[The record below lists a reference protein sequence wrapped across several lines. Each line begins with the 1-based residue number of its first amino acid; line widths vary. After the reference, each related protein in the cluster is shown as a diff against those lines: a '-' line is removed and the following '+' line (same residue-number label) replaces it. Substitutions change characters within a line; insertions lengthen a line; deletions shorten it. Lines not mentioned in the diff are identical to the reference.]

1 MYSPQLNESQKAH
14 ENIQEFLGYN
24 HNIRIGGAEFFD
36 MKNMTSDHFPTLSPR
51 KRRGMAKRI
60 EYCSGI
66 IAKDDLVYVDGNT
79 VFYKVN
85 GEEHSLTLDE
95 QYEDRQLVSMGAY
108 VIIYPDGVYVNTKD
122 AADKGKILVE
132 NKTFDNPF
140 KVACKTRDGEVINPT
155 YVARDSSAYGG
166 EAFDPSE
173 SYLAVR
179 PKTYVVNLND
189 DYITPVGIPNTYTGD
204 MSYQVT
210 VEFFSV
216 AGEDPPSDGW
226 FTLEGSFDPYP
237 VIAFSSEAKRLLRGS
252 VDSEKGSY
260 IAAITVAYRSD
271 MGSGTVTHSVY
282 ATESKPSSVGFED
295 GETCTRVVDGDV
307 VYSEYRAEDSS
318 WSDIPTWVHFTTDGI
333 GLSMEDRNFVR
344 VTAKDTSVSFTLKG
358 LLSKYS
364 GEKKDSVGE
373 RVTDNEIAVSGCLT
387 FPVTFE
393 TALNSLVSVETM
405 AKMPVM
411 DFVIESQNRLWGCRY
426 GLDTFGSFVNE
437 IYASELGNFK
447 KWYTF
452 EGTDNDSYAASVGSD
467 GAFTGA
473 INFQGRPTFFKENS
487 IYKVY
492 GGYPSAYQIVSDT
505 AAGVQNGS
513 HKSLVVM
520 SNLLYYKAID
530 GVYRYDGSSQEKI
543 SAPLGAVDYYHGV
556 AGGIDGKY
564 YVSFEDD
571 ENAVIGRR
579 TMFVFDSTKGMWHK
593 EDDAEALFFVR
604 HKGELYYYDGSLQW
618 LISVKGTDGE
628 PEKPVSWYAD
638 TGVIGYH
645 YPDSKYISKIQL
657 RVKLDFGSRINLFIE
672 YDTDGY
678 MEYIATLE
686 GERFSAVSFPIVP
699 RRCDHFRI
707 RIEGVGEAKVFSMT
721 KVIEEGGEQY

>member
-14 ENIQEFLGYN
+14 ENVQEFLGYN

-51 KRRGMAKRI
+51 GRRGKAKSNFN
-60 EYCSGI
+60 CSGI
-66 IAKDDLVYVDGNT
+66 ISKDDLVYVDGNT

-85 GEEHSLTLDE
+85 GEECSFALTD
-95 QYEDRQLVSMGAY
+95 QYDDRQLVSMGAY

-122 AADKGKILVE
+122 KADKGKILVE
-132 NKTFDNPF
+132 DKTFDNPF
-140 KVACKTRDGEVINPT
+140 KVACKTIDGEVINPT
-155 YVARDSSAYGG
+155 YVARDSSAYGS
-166 EAFDPSE
+166 EAFDPVE

-179 PKTYVVNLND
+179 PKKYVANID
-189 DYITPVGIPNTYTGD
+189 DDSLTTVGIPSAITEDMEYYVSVTYY
-204 MSYQVT
+204 SI
-210 VEFFSV
+210 
-216 AGEDPPSDGW
+216 AGEEPPSDGW
-226 FTLEGSFDPYP
+226 FSLSHGYNPYP
-237 VIAFSSEAKRLLRGS
+237 VIEFSDEQKRLLS
-252 VDSEKGSY
+252 LNVDNVKGSH
-260 IAAITVAYRSD
+260 IAAITVEYSSD

-282 ATESKPSSVGFED
+282 ATTSNPSSVGFEN
-295 GETCTRVVDGDV
+295 GETCTMVVDGDV
-307 VYSEYRAEDSS
+307 VYAEYRAEDSS
-318 WSDIPTWVHFTTDGI
+318 WSEIPTRVHFTTDGI

-344 VTAKDTSVSFTLKG
+344 ITAKDPSVSFTLKG
-358 LLSKYS
+358 LLPKYS
-364 GEKKDSVGE
+364 GGKKDSVGE

-393 TALNSLVSVETM
+393 TALDSIISVETM
-405 AKMPVM
+405 AKIPIM

-426 GLDTFGSFVNE
+426 GEDAFGSFVNE
-437 IYASELGNFK
+437 IYASELGSFK

-492 GGYPSAYQIVSDT
+492 GGYPSAYQILSET
-505 AAGVQNGS
+505 AAGVQSGS
-513 HKSLVVM
+513 HKSLVIL

-571 ENAVIGRR
+571 ENAEVGRR

-593 EDDAEALFFVR
+593 EDDAEALYFVR
-604 HKGELYYYDGSLQW
+604 HKGELYFYDGILHA
-618 LISVKGTDGE
+618 LYSVKGTVGE

-645 YPDSKYISKIQL
+645 YPDSKYVSKIQL